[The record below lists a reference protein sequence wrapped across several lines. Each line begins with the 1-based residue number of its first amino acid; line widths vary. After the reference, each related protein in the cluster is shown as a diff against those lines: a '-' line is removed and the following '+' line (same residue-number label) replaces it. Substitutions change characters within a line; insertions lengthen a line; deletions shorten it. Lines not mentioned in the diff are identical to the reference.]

1 MQLSDLM
8 HRKVQVIDREA
19 SVRDA
24 ARKMSTFNIGALPVC
39 SKGRIVGM
47 ITDRD
52 IIVRSLARGGAP
64 DADRVANAMT
74 RNVAWCFE
82 DASIDDALDKMSTG
96 QIQRLIVVNRAKRL
110 VGMVSL
116 ADLVQPM
123 APEAASQVVGEIK
136 APTKP
141 SALGTS
147 AEQEG
152 PRSQQHV

>member
-8 HRKVQVIDREA
+8 HRKVQVIDRGA

-24 ARKMSTFNIGALPVC
+24 ARKMSTSNIGALPVC
-39 SKGRIVGM
+39 SEGRIVGM

-52 IIVRSLARGGAP
+52 IIVRSVARGGSP
-64 DADRVANAMT
+64 DVDRVADAMT
-74 RNVAWCFE
+74 RNVTWCFE
-82 DASIDDALDKMSTG
+82 DASVDDALDKMSTG
-96 QIQRLIVVNRAKRL
+96 QIQRVIVVNRNKRL

-123 APEAASQVVGEIK
+123 APEAASRVVGEIK